1 MCTKFLYFWETHGSF
16 ITFLLLNPHVNFFIF
31 SQFPSPIITVA
42 RTSALFLAGAR
53 LIFSEKHRGLAPFAW
68 LLFSHEYITAVQLF
82 LVVALCRLQRY
93 HHQIFT
99 KCADRRRVQ
108 CRLSNVSEH
117 SSSSMLKR
125 HTRVSSTLSDVY
137 VS

>member
-1 MCTKFLYFWETHGSF
+1 LSKLFFSCNFTWYVHKVFIFLGTHGSF
-16 ITFLLLNPHVNFFIF
+16 ITFLFLNPHVNFFIF

-42 RTSALFLAGAR
+42 RISALFLASAR

-99 KCADRRRVQ
+99 KCADRRRVD
-108 CRLSNVSEH
+108 CPMSPNTPLRLC
-117 SSSSMLKR
+117 
-125 HTRVSSTLSDVY
+125 
-137 VS
+137 

>member
-1 MCTKFLYFWETHGSF
+1 MCTKFLYFWERTHGSF
-16 ITFLLLNPHVNFFIF
+16 ITFLFLNPHVNFFIF

-99 KCADRRRVQ
+99 KCADRRRVD
-108 CRLSNVSEH
+108 CPMSPNTPLRLC
-117 SSSSMLKR
+117 
-125 HTRVSSTLSDVY
+125 
-137 VS
+137 